1 MVRIAPWTL
10 RFWVRVGFR
19 LRAATEDDGELLMLV
34 ETTASV
40 VGCSGCGT
48 RARSKGRR
56 RTRVRDLPVGGRPT
70 VLVWCMGVWRCPEAA
85 CDVGSWSETSP
96 LIRPRAVL
104 SERAR
109 SEAAR
114 RVGEDGVSVA
124 AVARGLGV
132 GWSTVMEAV
141 REFGEPLV
149 EEQLGSLAGV
159 RSLGMDEHRWRSRP
173 DRWATGFVDLES
185 GRLLEVVQGR
195 SGAAARGFLAS
206 ETAEVRAGV
215 GVVALDPWRGSPDP
229 CEGVAARSDG
239 DGGPVP
245 HGPACQPGGHRSPPT
260 HPTRRDGTSRTQG
273 RSALRHPPA
282 ATRRRRTPQP
292 FRPPSHRRRPGASGR

>member
-1 MVRIAPWTL
+1 ML

-56 RTRVRDLPVGGRPT
+56 RTKVRDLPVGGRPT
-70 VLVWCMGVWRCPEAA
+70 VLVWSKRVWRCPEQG

-132 GWSTVMEAV
+132 GWSTVMDAV
-141 REFGEPLV
+141 
-149 EEQLGSLAGV
+149 AGV
-159 RSLGMDEHRWRSRP
+159 RGATGRRAAGFAFWGAVAGDGSSTGGGRVLIGGRP
-173 DRWATGFVDLES
+173 DSWIS
-185 GRLLEVVQGR
+185 
-195 SGAAARGFLAS
+195 SGAG
-206 ETAEVRAGV
+206 
-215 GVVALDPWRGSPDP
+215 
-229 CEGVAARSDG
+229 C
-239 DGGPVP
+239 
-245 HGPACQPGGHRSPPT
+245 
-260 HPTRRDGTSRTQG
+260 
-273 RSALRHPPA
+273 
-282 ATRRRRTPQP
+282 
-292 FRPPSHRRRPGASGR
+292 

>member
-1 MVRIAPWTL
+1 MAGNDSSLDVAVL
-10 RFWVRVGFR
+10 GLDGFR

-56 RTRVRDLPVGGRPT
+56 RTKVRDLPVGGRPT
-70 VLVWCMGVWRCPEAA
+70 VLVWSKRVWRCPEAA

-109 SEAAR
+109 REAAR

-132 GWSTVMEAV
+132 GWSTVMDAV

-149 EEQLGSLAGV
+149 EEQLGSLSGV

-173 DRWATGFVDLES
+173 DRWATGIRGSRVGPAAGS
-185 GRLLEVVQGR
+185 R
-195 SGAAARGFLAS
+195 SGPFGGCCQGF
-206 ETAEVRAGV
+206 
-215 GVVALDPWRGSPDP
+215 
-229 CEGVAARSDG
+229 
-239 DGGPVP
+239 
-245 HGPACQPGGHRSPPT
+245 
-260 HPTRRDGTSRTQG
+260 
-273 RSALRHPPA
+273 
-282 ATRRRRTPQP
+282 
-292 FRPPSHRRRPGASGR
+292 SGL